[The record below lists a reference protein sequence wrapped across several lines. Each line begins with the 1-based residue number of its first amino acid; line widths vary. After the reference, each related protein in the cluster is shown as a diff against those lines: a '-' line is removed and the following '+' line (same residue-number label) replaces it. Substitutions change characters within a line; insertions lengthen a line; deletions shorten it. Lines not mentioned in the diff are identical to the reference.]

1 MTCATLLYHQ
11 RFDIDPQLEAHE
23 VRVHQQFLNE
33 DQWPTTAVYE
43 YRGEQPENY
52 ETSEV
57 VGSYEFIDHG
67 TKTSGDMLDT
77 QMLTLNADGTGIR
90 CGASGTWTKT
100 DSGRGY
106 DYVTDRDE
114 RRGLQGIT
122 SSGS

>member
-1 MTCATLLYHQ
+1 M
-11 RFDIDPQLEAHE
+11 DPQLEAHE

-67 TKTSGDMLDT
+67 TKTSGDMLNT
-77 QMLTLNADGTGIR
+77 QMLTLNEDGTVSGA
-90 CGASGTWTKT
+90 ASGTWTKT
-100 DSGRGY
+100 DSGHGY
-106 DYVTDRDE
+106 DYLTIEMNDVTYK
-114 RRGLQGIT
+114 GLLLPSAEGKF
-122 SSGS
+122 

>member
-1 MTCATLLYHQ
+1 MYAGAFLIVL
-11 RFDIDPQLEAHE
+11 FGDHE

-77 QMLTLNADGTGIR
+77 QMLTLNE
-90 CGASGTWTKT
+90 
-100 DSGRGY
+100 DSFQR
-106 DYVTDRDE
+106 
-114 RRGLQGIT
+114 
-122 SSGS
+122 